1 MLRAAEM
8 KILRTIFGKTRLDR
22 IRNTDIRA
30 RCGIAD
36 IVRLGRQRRREWYAH
51 VRRMHEN
58 RLPRIMMESKPH
70 GKRPPGRPPKRWKE
84 SWQSTSQETIQRW
97 LQQATDQ

>member
-1 MLRAAEM
+1 M
-8 KILRTIFGKTRLDR
+8 KILRTILGKTRLGK

-36 IVRLGRQRRREWYAH
+36 IVRWGRQRRREWYAH
-51 VRRMHEN
+51 VRRRHEH
-58 RLPRIMMESKPH
+58 RLPRTMMESKPH
-70 GKRPPGRPPKRWKE
+70 GKRPPGRPPK
-84 SWQSTSQETIQRW
+84 SWQENRRSTSQETIQRR